1 MEVTTVF
8 IFSSLILILVIGLKL
23 IIISYLKSSERQ
35 VQIQCGFRPY
45 IGFGLDTSVYFI
57 SLFRVANSINV
68 LMLFD
73 QIGGSFELAKQ
84 IAEVFLNFFVGYVP
98 RSAFYCILMVSLI
111 KTILY
116 IILFL
121 IFSRMKF
128 LFSVFCSRS
137 YRNLQL
143 LL

>member
-1 MEVTTVF
+1 MKGRYR
-8 IFSSLILILVIGLKL
+8 SSANSGHTLDL
-23 IIISYLKSSERQ
+23 EH
-35 VQIQCGFRPY
+35 RPA
-45 IGFGLDTSVYFI
+45 FGLDTSVYLFL
-57 SLFRVANSINV
+57 LFRVANSINV

-111 KTILY
+111 KTILC

-143 LL
+143 LLWDIFGLLKILNQRIK